1 MKGKK
6 NSDRKSD
13 VKNKKQVEGEGQQN
27 ADDKT
32 SEHDFYQHWKHPDK
46 KNMGNDISSEIKI
59 ANSGG
64 EREGGSDKRWH
75 MEDNDE
81 ANDRDDRIGK

>member
-1 MKGKK
+1 MKEKK
-6 NSDRKSD
+6 NTDRKSD
-13 VKNKKQVEGEGQQN
+13 VKNKKGSKKEIGLNEE
-27 ADDKT
+27 K
-32 SEHDFYQHWKHPDK
+32 SEKDFYKQWNHPDK

-75 MEDNDE
+75 MDDKDE
-81 ANDRDDRIGK
+81 RKE